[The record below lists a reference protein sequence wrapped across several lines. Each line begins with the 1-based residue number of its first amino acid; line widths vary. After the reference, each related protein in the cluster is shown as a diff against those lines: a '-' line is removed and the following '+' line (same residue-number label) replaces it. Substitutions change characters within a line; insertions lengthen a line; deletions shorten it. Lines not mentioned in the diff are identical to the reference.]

1 MHSDVMSTIII
12 SICKQLKA
20 GELSATEQHELSKF
34 IELTSELI
42 VEQDSRINE
51 LESNLIY
58 CNQETEIIKKFIT
71 LKELEDEFI
80 LYWRTEWSTHINNS
94 LKREADLMNDC

>member
-12 SICKQLKA
+12 SLCKQLRA
-20 GELSATEQHELSKF
+20 GELSATDQYELSKF

-42 VEQDSRINE
+42 VEQDSRIKE

-58 CNQETEIIKKFIT
+58 CNQEIEILKKFIT
-71 LKELEDEFI
+71 MKELGDEFI
-80 LYWRTEWSTHINNS
+80 IYWRTEWFTHIYNFIQERS
-94 LKREADLMNDC
+94 G